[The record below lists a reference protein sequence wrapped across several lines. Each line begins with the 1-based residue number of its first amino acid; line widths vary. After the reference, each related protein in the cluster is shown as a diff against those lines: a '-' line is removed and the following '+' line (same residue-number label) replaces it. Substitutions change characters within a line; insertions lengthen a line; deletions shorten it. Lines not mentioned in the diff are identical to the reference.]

1 MKKLYVL
8 LLIPAAISLAC
19 QAQAPTSLFR
29 AAPGSPLTVGERPA
43 DVVLGDVNNDGHAD
57 IITANTGSNDVTVLL
72 GDGTGTFASDPGPTI
87 PVEAPHLVVLGD
99 LNRDGNLDL
108 VLTSHDSNDVT
119 VLLGIGDGGFWPPPM
134 SPYAALHRTPPHNH
148 GLALGD
154 TNGDGNLDIVTANQ
168 NDNSVS
174 VLLGIGDG
182 SFKPAQGSPFAV
194 GRWPYLLALG
204 DVNRDGH
211 LDIATPNA
219 RDDTL
224 TLLLG
229 NGTGRFSQASNSPIA
244 VTPWPYSLT
253 LGDINGDGNPDIITS
268 HNDSTLLSILLG
280 DGEGMFEETPNSP
293 IDIGRRGWRIRLGDV
308 NGDGKTD
315 LVTDTA
321 GNSIVIMIGDGKGKF
336 LPAPASPIAVGR
348 GPWGLALGD
357 VNDDGKLDIVSANSD
372 MNDVTLLLGS

>member
-1 MKKLYVL
+1 MKKILVL
-8 LLIPAAISLAC
+8 LLIPAAINLGC
-19 QAQAPTSLFR
+19 QAQAPVGLFR
-29 AAPGSPLTVGERPA
+29 EAPSSPFTVGQQPA

-72 GDGTGTFASDPGPTI
+72 GDGTGAFASAPGPAI
-87 PVEAPHLVVLGD
+87 PAEAPHLVIPGD

-108 VLTSHDSNDVT
+108 VLTSHDSNDVM
-119 VLLGIGDGGFWPPPM
+119 VLLGKGDGRFRPAPA

-154 TNGDGNLDIVTANQ
+154 ANGDGNLDIVTANQ
-168 NDNSVS
+168 NDSSVS
-174 VLLGIGDG
+174 VLLGNGDG
-182 SFKPAQGSPFAV
+182 NFQPTRRSPFAV

-219 RDDTL
+219 RDDTV

-229 NGTGRFSQASNSPIA
+229 NGTGRFSPAPNSPIA
-244 VTPWPYSLT
+244 VNRWPYSLT
-253 LGDINGDGNPDIITS
+253 IGDINGDGNPDILTS

-280 DGEGMFEETPNSP
+280 DGKGMFEETPNSP

-321 GNSIVIMIGDGKGKF
+321 GNSVVVLLGDGEGGFK
-336 LPAPASPIAVGR
+336 PAPGSPFATGQ
-348 GPWGLALGD
+348 GPWGIALGD
-357 VNDDGKLDIVSANSD
+357 VDGDGKLDIVTANSNS
-372 MNDVTLLLGS
+372 NDVTVLLGN

>member
-1 MKKLYVL
+1 MKKIFVL
-8 LLIPAAISLAC
+8 LLIPAAISLGC
-19 QAQAPTSLFR
+19 QAQAPTSMFR
-29 AAPGSPLTVGERPA
+29 AAPGSPLPVGERPA

-57 IITANTGSNDVTVLL
+57 IITANTGSNDVTILL
-72 GDGTGTFASDPGPTI
+72 GDGTGAFASAPGPTI
-87 PVEAPHLVVLGD
+87 PAEAPHLVVLGN

-119 VLLGIGDGGFWPPPM
+119 VLLGKGDGRFWPAPA

-154 TNGDGNLDIVTANQ
+154 ANGDGNLDIVTTNQ
-168 NDNSVS
+168 NDNSIS
-174 VLLGIGDG
+174 VLLGNGDG

-204 DVNRDGH
+204 NVNRDGH

-219 RDDTL
+219 RDDTV

-229 NGTGRFSQASNSPIA
+229 NGTGRFSPAPNSPIA
-244 VTPWPYSLT
+244 VNRWPYALT

-280 DGEGMFEETPNSP
+280 DGEGMFEETLNSP
-293 IDIGRRGWRIRLGDV
+293 IDIGRRGWKIRLGDV

-321 GNSIVIMIGDGKGKF
+321 GNSIVIMIGDGKGRF
-336 LPAPASPIAVGR
+336 MPAPASPIAVGR

-357 VNDDGKLDIVSANSD
+357 VNNDGKLDIVSANSD
-372 MNDVTLLLGS
+372 TNDVTLLLGN